1 MDLVIDRSVLTFEEC
16 HNGAWTQALD
26 LNGVDRIIVGT
37 GPGSFAGIRSAIA
50 FATGYAL
57 GRAGAPR
64 TPQVLGL
71 TSAAAL
77 AHPTEPRAV
86 VGDAR
91 QGKFWVALF
100 DGYNLICPIFQ
111 VNETDSE
118 KGPGLQSRIPLSVK
132 VISPD
137 DARIGGKL
145 KEIFAERYLGLGV
158 VTTAALHAAALA
170 NPKLLSEEPRPIY
183 LNPAVRE
190 D

>member
-1 MDLVIDRSVLTFEEC
+1 MDLVIDRSFLSFEEC
-16 HNGAWTQALD
+16 HNGHWIED
-26 LNGVDRIIVGT
+26 LVGRDPRGTPPDRIIVGT
-37 GPGSFAGIRSAIA
+37 GPGSFAGIRAAIA

-57 GRAGAPR
+57 PKNI
-64 TPQVLGL
+64 TVLGIP
-71 TSAAAL
+71 SAAAL

-100 DGYNLICPIFQ
+100 DGYKLICPIFQ

-137 DARIGGKL
+137 DARIGAKL
-145 KEIFAERYLGLGV
+145 KEIFADRYLGLGT

-170 NPKLLSEEPRPIY
+170 NPALLSPEPRPIY
-183 LNPAVRE
+183 LNPAVRS
-190 D
+190 